1 MSSRKPTSPNKYL
14 PFVIIAVV
22 LGAALAGAVLL
33 YQKST
38 DTARTARLDEPLST
52 AARPTAVPPPRTP
65 LPGAQPPRTRGGSSG
80 ENTATLEEFGD
91 FQCPPCGAMH
101 PIIKA
106 IEEENGSRLRVIFR
120 HLPLSNHAHAL
131 NAALAAEAAGR
142 QNRFWEMHDALYEK
156 QKSWSTA
163 KDARPLF
170 VEYARSLG
178 LDVTRF
184 NSDMNAPEVVA
195 RVRADMQRADSL
207 GISGTPTLL
216 INGREVAY
224 STVNDL
230 RERIKNAVASAG
242 GQKE

>member
-1 MSSRKPTSPNKYL
+1 MSSRKPASPNKYL

-22 LGAALAGAVLL
+22 LGVALAGAALL
-33 YQKST
+33 YQSST
-38 DTARTARLDEPLST
+38 DTARTARLDEPPST
-52 AARPTAVPPPRTP
+52 AAQPTAALPPRTP
-65 LPGAQPPRTRGGSSG
+65 LPGAQPPRTRGSSG

-106 IEEENGSRLRVIFR
+106 IEEENGARLRVIFR
-120 HLPLSNHAHAL
+120 HLPLSNHVHAF

-156 QKSWSTA
+156 QRSWSTA

-170 VEYARSLG
+170 AEYARTLG

-184 NSDMNAPEVVA
+184 NSDINAPEVVA
-195 RVRADMQRADSL
+195 RVRADMERADSL
-207 GISGTPTLL
+207 GINATPTLL

-224 STVNDL
+224 STVDDL
-230 RERIKNAVASAG
+230 RARIKNAVAAG
-242 GQKE
+242 GQ